1 MTVLWHRF
9 LNALV
14 GAAFGIVAPV
24 AFIADA
30 TQSAA
35 ARLPRLSERHR
46 FYVWAGS
53 STLLVLLL
61 YGWLFGRLVRL
72 LWRAASVEKLPMMP
86 TDSICISL
94 DGTMLALLQN
104 LLRASF
110 AVATLM
116 MALVARVCHVLVVL
130 LCIDP
135 VGCILLAILCS
146 FGQLL

>member
-1 MTVLWHRF
+1 
-9 LNALV
+9 
-14 GAAFGIVAPV
+14 
-24 AFIADA
+24 
-30 TQSAA
+30 
-35 ARLPRLSERHR
+35 
-46 FYVWAGS
+46 
-53 STLLVLLL
+53 
-61 YGWLFGRLVRL
+61 
-72 LWRAASVEKLPMMP
+72 MMP

-110 AVATLM
+110 AVATLL

-135 VGCILLAILCS
+135 VGCFLLVTLGG